1 MQVSVVLA
9 PFCHFQHNF
18 VCFESTN
25 PGQSGAR
32 AVILV
37 ASGGAVSGGI
47 PVDSGGFRWVPV
59 GSGGFRWVPVGWGFH
74 LKLSQKGYFSGG
86 NGLPGL
92 GPGNPFSPEN
102 HQIWLVF
109 RWECFSKLF
118 CVGKCYLTAKSR
130 HGFRWLGFKGLW
142 TWPRPT

>member
-18 VCFESTN
+18 VCFESKPQIRAN
-25 PGQSGAR
+25 QGPGPSFWWPLEGLFR
-32 AVILV
+32 V
-37 ASGGAVSGGI
+37 GFRWI
-47 PVDSGGFRWVPV
+47 PVD
-59 GSGGFRWVPVGWGFH
+59 SGGFRWVPVGWGFH